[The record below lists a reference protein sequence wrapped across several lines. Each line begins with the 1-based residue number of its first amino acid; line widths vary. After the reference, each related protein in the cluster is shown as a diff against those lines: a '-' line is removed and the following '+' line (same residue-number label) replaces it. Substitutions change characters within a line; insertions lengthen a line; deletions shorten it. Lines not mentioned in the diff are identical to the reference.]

1 MKNELFDLTQFSIDE
16 ILLLDN
22 QVCFPL
28 YVTAKEVVNA
38 YRPFLEAI
46 DLTYTQYI
54 VMMVLWEVKSLSVRE
69 LGRRLSLDSGT
80 LTPVLKKLEKKG
92 VLTRTRSREDER
104 VVDITITQAGM
115 DLKMV
120 AAKVPEQMNERV
132 QGFSLEEFRQL
143 RELLNKLQRCL
154 AAGEE
159 KNK

>member
-1 MKNELFDLTQFSIDE
+1 MKNDLFDLTQFSIDE

-28 YVTAKEVVNA
+28 YVTAKEVVNV

>member
-1 MKNELFDLTQFSIDE
+1 MKNDLFDLTQFSIDE
-16 ILLLDN
+16 ILLLEN

-28 YVTAKEVVNA
+28 YVTAKDVVNA
-38 YRPFLEAI
+38 YRLFLEDI

>member
-22 QVCFPL
+22 QACFPL

-80 LTPVLKKLEKKG
+80 LTPVLKKLKKKRCIN
-92 VLTRTRSREDER
+92 THS
-104 VVDITITQAGM
+104 
-115 DLKMV
+115 
-120 AAKVPEQMNERV
+120 
-132 QGFSLEEFRQL
+132 FS
-143 RELLNKLQRCL
+143 
-154 AAGEE
+154 
-159 KNK
+159 